1 MTARPRGDGAAG
13 TKGMLRSAGG
23 VVVCG
28 EAPDLR
34 VAVMRSR
41 YDTWVFPKGGI
52 EPGETPEAAARREVG
67 EETGLEA
74 VEPGAPLGS
83 TEHAFEQAG
92 QPVRKRV
99 EWFLFRVPAAS
110 KLAPDAAEG
119 VLDCGWFSI
128 EQALKLLTHTDQRR
142 LLRRAVSRLADKRR
156 DRRHRADKECVG
168 E

>member
-1 MTARPRGDGAAG
+1 MTARAQKDGAAG
-13 TKGMLRSAGG
+13 TNGILHSAGG

-28 EAPDLR
+28 EGPDLR

-41 YDTWVFPKGGI
+41 YGTWVFPKGGI

-74 VEPGAPLGS
+74 AEMGAPLGN

-92 QPVRKRV
+92 QPVRKRI
-99 EWFLFRVPAAS
+99 EWFLFRVSAAS
-110 KLAPDAAEG
+110 KLTPDAAEG
-119 VLDCGWFSI
+119 ALDCGWFSV

-142 LLRRAVSRLADKRR
+142 LLRRAVSRLADKGR